1 MTAGNLRFASKMSPS
16 GPQKRK
22 QPFASPQNSRDAKRV
37 KLSKARNILAQT
49 SEKALNQN
57 GDLDVSA
64 FVKAREFEI
73 KSMGASMGSSRLS
86 LSSRAF
92 QQVPKDLRRRTAS
105 HNVKR
110 VPKRLRAR
118 AAREVRLLS
127 QWMGELGRGA
137 TADGALQGE
146 R

>member
-1 MTAGNLRFASKMSPS
+1 MSSSAPK
-16 GPQKRK
+16 KRK
-22 QPFASPQNSRDAKRV
+22 QPFGPIQNSRDAKRV
-37 KLSKARNILAQT
+37 KLSKARQILAQT
-49 SEKALNQN
+49 SEKALNKN
-57 GDLDVSA
+57 GDLDVAA

-73 KSMGASMGSSRLS
+73 NAMSASMSSSRKGLS
-86 LSSRAF
+86 ARAF

-118 AAREVRLLS
+118 AAREVGLPCLIVGRV
-127 QWMGELGRGA
+127 QWKAM
-137 TADGALQGE
+137 ADGTSQGE